1 MYKRQPPKWA
11 SELSAK
17 GYVGR
22 CAIDFYD
29 DIFGDDLEV
38 SRMPEDYVSAVSYT
52 HLDVYKRQM

>member
-1 MYKRQPPKWA
+1 MCIRDREYIENPDVWSMTPPKWA

-29 DIFGDDLEV
+29 DIFGDDLKY
-38 SRMPEDYVSAVSYT
+38 PECQRT
-52 HLDVYKRQM
+52 M